1 MSRLYSN
8 PSSPDLHGRGYSE
21 ITKTPSDVNLYTI
34 QLALLL
40 QYVGW
45 HNAYIV
51 GFSMVYLH
59 SHHILHSQITDFLI
73 ASQGGGIAAAFAYT
87 FPHLVNGR
95 VVFLASAGLIEVTRS
110 LLHKDL
116 WAD

>member
-45 HNAYIV
+45 NSAYIV
-51 GFSMVYLH
+51 GFSMVCLQSGH
-59 SHHILHSQITDFLI
+59 ALHSQVTGSII
-73 ASQGGGIAAAFAYT
+73 AF
-87 FPHLVNGR
+87 
-95 VVFLASAGLIEVTRS
+95 
-110 LLHKDL
+110 
-116 WAD
+116 